1 MLDQPHVLTALATA
15 PLGPQWR
22 IGARFR
28 YASGNPIPPTVGS
41 YVDTSLQEYVPLSG
55 PVLSE
60 RLPAFVQL
68 DVRIDRSWTRPWGTL
83 KLFLDVQN
91 VTNRLNPEGVSYNF
105 DYSSRQYTR
114 GLPVFPSLGL
124 EYAP

>member
-83 KLFLDVQN
+83 KLFL
-91 VTNRLNPEGVSYNF
+91 TFR
-105 DYSSRQYTR
+105 T
-114 GLPVFPSLGL
+114 
-124 EYAP
+124 